1 MDDTHGKVYGFA
13 QLWAAFLPYAMP
25 MLRNNETS
33 RPVAVWLFAVA
44 TLVFGM
50 VVLGGSTRLTGSGLS
65 ITEWRPVT
73 GVIPPLSHQAW
84 LDEFQKYQRIPQFQL
99 INSHMSLAAFQG
111 IYWWE
116 WAHRLLGRLI
126 GVAFFLPFVAFM
138 AMKRIPRRLIWR
150 TLVLFALGALQGLVG
165 WWMVASGL
173 AGRVSVAPERLTIH
187 LGLALVVFCLLIW
200 TGLEAWYGPGRPNF
214 ETRWRLPAA
223 LVAGLVFVQIILG
236 GLVAGNNAGQIYN
249 DWPLMNGRLF
259 PKGYV
264 EAQGVLHS
272 LLHSQAAVQF
282 NHRIG
287 AYLLTIAAV
296 VAIVVAIRK
305 RELPRG
311 SPELAFLFAGLVLTQ
326 ACLGVVTLVMHAP
339 LGLALAHQCLAA
351 VVLASAL
358 GLAWRVRRA

>member
-1 MDDTHGKVYGFA
+1 
-13 QLWAAFLPYAMP
+13 MP
-25 MLRNNETS
+25 MLRTNETS

-44 TLVFGM
+44 ALVFGM

-73 GVIPPLSHQAW
+73 GVVPPLSHQAW
-84 LDEFQKYQRIPQFQL
+84 LAEFHRYQQIPQYRL
-99 INSHMSLAAFQG
+99 INNGMSLAAFQG

-126 GVAFFLPFVAFM
+126 GVVFFLPFLVFLAT
-138 AMKRIPRRLIWR
+138 KRIPRRLIWR
-150 TLVLFALGALQGLVG
+150 TLVIFALGALQGLVG

-173 AGRVSVAPERLTIH
+173 EGRVSVAPERLTVH
-187 LGLALVVFCLLIW
+187 LGLALLVFCLLIW
-200 TGLEAWYGPGRPNF
+200 TGLEAWFGPGRPNF
-214 ETRWRLPAA
+214 ESRWSLPAA
-223 LVAGLVFVQIILG
+223 LAAALVFVQIMLG
-236 GLVAGNNAGQIYN
+236 GLVAGNHAGQIYN

-259 PKGYV
+259 PKDYV
-264 EAQGVLHS
+264 EAQGFIHS

-287 AYLLTIAAV
+287 AYLLV
-296 VAIVVAIRK
+296 VAAILAIVAALRR

-311 SPELAFLFAGLVLTQ
+311 TSPLALLFAGLILAQ
-326 ACLGVVTLVMHAP
+326 ATLGIVTLINRAP
-339 LGLALAHQCLAA
+339 LGLSLAHQCLAA
-351 VVLASAL
+351 LVLASAL